1 MTLRRAALV
10 LAAVLAAAPLQG
22 CWLAAIGAAGT
33 AAVVMDDRRPALIQF
48 EDQGVEVNVS
58 EAVHK
63 RYGDK
68 AHVDVTAFN
77 RVVLLTGEVP
87 DADTKAGVESIAL
100 ATPNVHSVTNELAIS
115 GNSSLAARSSDTLL
129 TAKVQGRFIDAGLF
143 NPVHV
148 KVVSEAGVV
157 YLMGIVT
164 GAESAD
170 AVEIARTTAG
180 VRKVVKIFQLCK
192 VSDEICRPPDRDR
205 GRRAR
210 TSG

>member
-1 MTLRRAALV
+1 MMLPRAAVV
-10 LAAVLAAAPLQG
+10 LAAALAVAPLQG
-22 CWLAAIGAAGT
+22 CWLMAIGAAGT
-33 AAVVMDDRRPALIQF
+33 AAVVMDDRRPTLIQF

-58 EAVHK
+58 QAVHK

-68 AHVDVTAFN
+68 VHVNVTAFN

-87 DADTKAGVESIAL
+87 DADIKAGVEKIAI

-115 GNSSLAARSSDTLL
+115 GNSSLASRSSDTLL

-148 KVVSEAGVV
+148 KVVSEAARTKAN
-157 YLMGIVT
+157 LRVT
-164 GAESAD
+164 GNLKALLTD
-170 AVEIARTTAG
+170 P
-180 VRKVVKIFQLCK
+180 KVVKIFQLCK
-192 VSDEICRPPDRDR
+192 ETDEICRPAGRDT
-205 GRRAR
+205 GRRGR